1 MKLLLTFIF
10 ASFGTAFLSGDTL
23 GCEESKQGEKAS
35 VCVSESDPNSN
46 CDLNTQKRVIP
57 TRL

>member
-1 MKLLLTFIF
+1 MKLLLAFIF

-23 GCEESKQGEKAS
+23 GCEKNQQGEKAS
-35 VCVSESDPNSN
+35 VCVSEPDSKCN
-46 CDLNTQKRVIP
+46 LNTQKRVIP